1 MRASVLALSLA
12 VALAVA
18 LALPRPTA
26 AWVVVRAPVYYAPR
40 PVYYAPPP
48 VYVAPPPV
56 YVAPPPPRP
65 PAPLTTK
72 LPMNTQLSELPS
84 GCTSVSVKGELLPGL
99 RAELVEGERFRAL
112 LRRGSR
118 AAVGGVS
125 Q

>member
-1 MRASVLALSLA
+1 MRASLL
-12 VALAVA
+12 ALAVA

-48 VYVAPPPV
+48 VYFAPPPV
-56 YVAPPPPRP
+56 YVAPPPRP

-72 LPMNTQLSELPS
+72 LPMDTQLSQLPS
-84 GCTSVSVKGELLPGL
+84 GCTSVSVKGESYQVCGPNWLK
-99 RAELVEGERFRAL
+99 
-112 LRRGSR
+112 GSDFGPYYVVVP
-118 AAVGGVS
+118 AP

>member
-1 MRASVLALSLA
+1 MRASLL
-12 VALAVA
+12 ALAVT
-18 LALPRPTA
+18 LVVALPRPTA

-48 VYVAPPPV
+48 VYYAPPPV

-84 GCTSVSVKGELLPGL
+84 GCTSVSVKGEPYQVCGPNWLK
-99 RAELVEGERFRAL
+99 
-112 LRRGSR
+112 GSDFGPYYVVVP
-118 AAVGGVS
+118 APN
-125 Q
+125 

>member
-1 MRASVLALSLA
+1 MRASLLAFA
-12 VALAVA
+12 FALV
-18 LALPRPTA
+18 LPRPTA

-72 LPMNTQLSELPS
+72 LPMDTQLSQLPS
-84 GCTSVSVKGELLPGL
+84 GCTSVSVKGEAYQVCGPNWLK
-99 RAELVEGERFRAL
+99 
-112 LRRGSR
+112 GSDFGPYYVVVP
-118 AAVGGVS
+118 AP

>member
-1 MRASVLALSLA
+1 MRASLL
-12 VALAVA
+12 ALAVA

-26 AWVVVRAPVYYAPR
+26 AWVVVRAPVF
-40 PVYYAPPP
+40 YAPPP

-56 YVAPPPPRP
+56 VVAPPPPRP

-84 GCTSVSVKGELLPGL
+84 GCTSVSVKGEPYQVCGPNWLK
-99 RAELVEGERFRAL
+99 
-112 LRRGSR
+112 GSDFGPYYVVVP
-118 AAVGGVS
+118 AP

>member
-1 MRASVLALSLA
+1 MRASLL
-12 VALAVA
+12 ALAVA
-18 LALPRPTA
+18 VALVLALPRPTA

-48 VYVAPPPV
+48 IYYAPPPVYVAPPPV
-56 YVAPPPPRP
+56 VVAPPPPRP

-84 GCTSVSVKGELLPGL
+84 GCTSVSVKGESYQVCGPNWLK
-99 RAELVEGERFRAL
+99 
-112 LRRGSR
+112 GSDFG
-118 AAVGGVS
+118 AYYVVVPAP